1 MKRLLRWVGLA
12 LLASAFVVVAGCN
25 LFNAAP
31 VANFDW
37 SPEEPLAREEVEF
50 EDTSTDEGGLFG
62 SGAVTSWNWDF
73 DDNDSENLQNP
84 DHGFDKS
91 GDYDVTLTVTD
102 AGGKTSTV
110 EKTVEVAPS
119 LHGTWKGTWDSCANF
134 FDLTLELN
142 HSRSG
147 GISGIMYIAL
157 QAYPLDGAS
166 IVGSQVSISLL
177 GGLILQGQLS
187 ADEHSMQGQWS
198 FQGNTG
204 CTWSV
209 TLQD

>member
-1 MKRLLRWVGLA
+1 MRHSLRWIALA
-12 LLASAFVVVAGCN
+12 LIVGALVTAGGCK
-25 LFNAAP
+25 LFNQAP
-31 VANFDW
+31 VADFDW

-50 EDTSTDEGGLFG
+50 EDASTDEGGLFG
-62 SGAVTSWNWDF
+62 AGGVVAWDWDF
-73 DDNDSENLQNP
+73 DDGDSENLKNP
-84 DHGFDKS
+84 SHAFEES

-102 AGGKTSTV
+102 ADGKMSTV
-110 EKTVEVAPS
+110 EKTVEVSPS
-119 LHGTWKGTWDSCANF
+119 LDGTWKGTWDSCANF

-142 HSRSG
+142 HSRTG

-166 IVGSQVSISLL
+166 VVGSQVTISLL
-177 GGLILQGQLS
+177 GGLILQGTLS
-187 ADEHSMQGQWS
+187 ADERSMSGQWS

-209 TLQD
+209 TLQG